1 MLEQI
6 ALKHDTA
13 SAGVDERSAGSKVGG
28 ASKGCKVKTDE
39 IGDIGLGGCQL
50 RVGGRESESKN
61 ICILSVSLLG

>member
-13 SAGVDERSAGSKVGG
+13 SAGVDERSAGSEIGG
-28 ASKGCKVKTDE
+28 ASKGCEVKTDE

-50 RVGGRESESKN
+50 RVGGCEAEGEN
-61 ICILSVSLLG
+61 VCILSVSFLG